1 MGKTYRILVLKY
13 PLGNLYLET
22 AEKVAQ
28 PLKVQQEFRR
38 WAEEWLKNNGNAP
51 FPEKAMKFR

>member
-13 PLGNLYLET
+13 PLGNLSLET

-38 WAEEWLKNNGNAP
+38 WAEEW
-51 FPEKAMKFR
+51 